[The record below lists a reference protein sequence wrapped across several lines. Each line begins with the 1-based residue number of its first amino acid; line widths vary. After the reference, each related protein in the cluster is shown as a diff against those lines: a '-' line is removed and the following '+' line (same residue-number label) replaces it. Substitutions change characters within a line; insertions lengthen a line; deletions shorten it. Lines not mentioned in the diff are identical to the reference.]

1 MSFIRSPLTLINP
14 LHSERCIASWPHGG
28 VCPASIDFAK
38 RVSAHIELSLSQQ
51 KSYPETRATNYRNA
65 ARLMI
70 CGNHKNPLQEAR
82 RVARLWEEE
91 AIQQSEAII
100 QSLASTETPS
110 YNQTPQTH
118 IAFGGGIESSSCHSA
133 VV

>member
-14 LHSERCIASWPHGG
+14 LHSERCIAPSPLGG
-28 VCPASIDFAK
+28 VCPGSIDFAT

-51 KSYPETRATNYRNA
+51 KSNPETRAINFRNA

-70 CGNHKNPLQEAR
+70 CGRHQNPLQEVR

-91 AIQQSEAII
+91 ATQQSEDII
-100 QSLASTETPS
+100 RSLASTETPS
-110 YNQTPQTH
+110 YTQTPQKHMT
-118 IAFGGGIESSSCHSA
+118 FGGGIESSTRH
-133 VV
+133 